1 MLKRYVPED
10 ELHRDSRN
18 LKLTPCPC
26 CKRIGTLIHHGWLY
40 GYCGIA
46 SNQKTVRARRVYCS
60 NRRKRN
66 NGCGHTF
73 TIWAADKLKH
83 SCLGAASLWC
93 FLKDVLNLSNKA
105 AALRKLN
112 LASSSAYRL
121 WKRFLDGQSR
131 LRNFLSQICPPPDLP
146 NESLPAAQTIAHL
159 EAAFGHEH
167 CPISAFQQK
176 LQVSFT

>member
-10 ELHRDSRN
+10 ELHRGFRD

-40 GYCGIA
+40 GYDCA
-46 SNQKTVRARRVYCS
+46 DLAKKTIRARRVFCN
-60 NRRKRN
+60 NRKKHN
-66 NGCGHTF
+66 NGCGQTF
-73 TIWAADKLKH
+73 TVWAADKLKH
-83 SCLGAASLWC
+83 SGLDAHGLWA

-112 LASSSAYRL
+112 LAASSAYRL

-131 LRNFLSQICPPPDLP
+131 IRSLLIQICPPPDLP
-146 NESLPAAQTIAHL
+146 HESCPAAQTIAHL
-159 EAAFGHEH
+159 EAAFAREN
-167 CPISAFQQK
+167 CPAVAFQER